1 MNLVFSRIAEHARRN
16 PQRAAISDACNTI
29 RYGQL
34 QAEIE
39 RLSPLFTGRRVALL
53 LANGC
58 PWAVLD
64 LAVLHAGATCIPL
77 PAFFSDAQLRHVL
90 ADARPEL
97 VITDQPQRLTRLS
110 HVAPEAQRT
119 VAGAPATWFRMPV
132 AAGGRFP
139 ADTRKLTYTSGTT
152 GTPKGVCLGDDAL
165 QTVSV
170 GLSRALRGNAD
181 DRTLSLLPLSTL
193 LENIGGLYAPLYSG
207 AHAFVP
213 DLSECGIRG
222 SSSVDAAALV
232 AALHRFQPSSTI
244 VVPQLLKAMVIAI
257 EAGAVAP
264 PHLRFVAVGGAR
276 TAPTLLA
283 RARRAGLPV
292 FEGYG
297 LSEACSV
304 VSLNLPD
311 SDRLGSVGQPLP
323 HAQLRISEN
332 GEIVVGGTLFK
343 GYLGQLDA
351 SPEEWRTG
359 DLGYFDRGGYLH
371 ITGRAD
377 HAFTTA
383 FGRNVAPEWI
393 ESELL
398 GAGALLQAAVFGGG
412 MPYNVAVLVV
422 HPTTTG
428 AGIRSA
434 VAEANSRLP
443 DYARVQRWTVA
454 AEPFSAANGLA
465 NNAGAVDRGAV
476 ARRYALELE
485 NLYQGAEQHVS
496 V

>member
-16 PQRAAISDACNTI
+16 PQRAAISDAGNTI
-29 RYGQL
+29 GYAEL
-34 QAEIE
+34 HAEIE
-39 RLSPLFTGRRVALL
+39 RLSSLFAGRRVALL

-77 PAFFSDAQLRHVL
+77 PTFFSDAQLRHVL

-119 VAGAPATWFRMPV
+119 VSGAPTAWFRMPV
-132 AAGGRFP
+132 AAGRFSV
-139 ADTRKLTYTSGTT
+139 DTRKLTYTSGTT
-152 GTPKGVCLGDDAL
+152 GAPKGVCLSGEAL

-170 GLSRALRGNAD
+170 GLSKALRGNAD

-222 SSSVDAAALV
+222 SSNVDAAALLK
-232 AALHRFQPSSTI
+232 ALHRFQPTSTI
-244 VVPQLLKAMVIAI
+244 VVPQLLKAMVIAV
-257 EAGAVAP
+257 EAGSHP
-264 PHLRFVAVGGAR
+264 PPQLRFVAVGGAR
-276 TAPTLLA
+276 TAPSLIA
-283 RARRAGLPV
+283 RARRVGLPA

-304 VSLNLPD
+304 VSLNLPGN
-311 SDRLGSVGQPLP
+311 DRLGSVGQPLP
-323 HAQLRISEN
+323 HTQVRIN
-332 GEIVVGGTLFK
+332 DDGEVVVGGALFA
-343 GYLGQLDA
+343 GYLGQRDA
-351 SPEEWRTG
+351 DPEEWRTG

-377 HAFTTA
+377 HAYTTA
-383 FGRNVAPEWI
+383 FGRNVSPEWI

-398 GAGALLQAAVFGGG
+398 GNGALLQAAVFGDG

-422 HPTTTG
+422 HPTATD
-428 AGIRSA
+428 AGVRSA

-443 DYARVQRWTVA
+443 DYARVHRWTVA
-454 AEPFSAANGLA
+454 AEPFCAANGLA
-465 NNAGAVDRGAV
+465 NNAGGVDRGAV
-476 ARRYALELE
+476 SHRYAIELE
-485 NLYQGAEQHVS
+485 HLYQGAQQHVG